1 MRPLPA
7 AALAPAYLY
16 GRELEIAVLFC
27 DMRGFTAFAEKR
39 RPFDTVFLLNRYFLA
54 MGRAVERAGG
64 YVDKFLG
71 DGVMA
76 LFGIGADPRAASRAA
91 LDAARAMSLAC
102 AELNQ
107 QRLSEFAEPIRI
119 GIGIHLGPAI
129 IGELGYGRAMSLTA
143 IGDTVNIAS
152 RLETLTK
159 DYAAQ
164 LVVSEPVARTAGI
177 SLDAFPAHVVHIRGR
192 AQPLAVRAI
201 DDARELPTSEP
212 SP

>member
-7 AALAPAYLY
+7 AALAPAYMY

-27 DMRGFTAFAEKR
+27 DMRGFTALAERR

-54 MGRAVERAGG
+54 MGRAVERVGG

-76 LFGIGADPRAASRAA
+76 LFGIGADRRAASRAA
-91 LDAARAMSLAC
+91 LEAARAMSLAC
-102 AELNQ
+102 VELNQ
-107 QRLSEFAEPIRI
+107 SCSDEFAAPIRI

-129 IGELGYGRAMSLTA
+129 IGELGYGRAMNLTA

-152 RLETLTK
+152 RLESLTK

-164 LVVSEPVARTAGI
+164 LVVSEPVARAAEI
-177 SLDAFPAHVVHIRGR
+177 SLDAFPAHVVRIRGR
-192 AQPLAVRAI
+192 TQALAVRAVG
-201 DDARELPTSEP
+201 DARELPGAAQI
-212 SP
+212 